1 MKAPGRVLVWTWL
14 ALAPLALS
22 AQVLTFGSEFAVN
35 TYTTGYQARPAV
47 ATAPDGRFV
56 VVWSSPSQDGDSF
69 GVFGQRYSA
78 FGAKAG
84 AEFQVNT
91 YTTGGQGSQALATD
105 AQGNFVVVW
114 EGYGE
119 GSSHS
124 DILAQRYDANGAPL
138 GGEFRV
144 NTTTTIAQR
153 KAAIA
158 MVPDGRFVV
167 VWEESSGVFGQ
178 RFDATGAKAGG
189 EFEISKYPSSNGAVP
204 AVASDAAGRF
214 VVVWTPYAQD
224 GDSDAVFGQRFDAA
238 GAKVGSAF
246 QVNTYT
252 TSSQGYPSI
261 AMDRAGNFVVVWESV
276 GQLGGGFIDLFGQ
289 RFNAGAEKLGAE
301 IPINAYTT
309 DAQEAPS
316 VALEADG
323 GFDVMWQSFG
333 EDGDGNAI
341 AGQRF
346 DRTGARRGFGL
357 LSAEFV
363 GGNQTNPR
371 IATSP
376 SGLVV
381 AWQGYDGDNTGV
393 RAKRLRLQPF
403 ALHADDHGD
412 GNSDTNGVIEPGE
425 AVRIEPTWANRGPGL
440 AMLQGTVAASG
451 FTGPAG
457 PNYSLFDGLA
467 EYGSILVG
475 GAATCGENP
484 SPCYAVQVGGTRP
497 APHWDATLTE
507 NLTHFGSQVWTLHIG
522 ESFSDVPRSQTF
534 YKKIETLLHNG
545 ITLGCTPTEYC
556 PATIVTRGQMAIFIA
571 KGIAGAGEF
580 VPKTGLL
587 GGQPY
592 DCSPGGVSRF
602 ADVAPTDSFCR
613 HVHYIGAQNVTLGCV
628 ASQYCPNQAVTR
640 DAMASFIAKA
650 AVAPRGG
657 AAVPVSYTDPTTSR
671 SYSCVSG
678 SANLHFTD
686 VPVSN
691 AFCKHIHYLWAKGI
705 VDGCTATAYCPGSP
719 VARDTMAKFIANGFG
734 LKLYGP

>member
-1 MKAPGRVLVWTWL
+1 MKAPGRVLVWTSL

-22 AQVLTFGSEFAVN
+22 AQILTFGPEFPVN
-35 TYTTGYQARPAV
+35 TYTTAQQLSPAV
-47 ATAPDGRFV
+47 AAAPDGSFV
-56 VVWSSPSQDGDSF
+56 VVWTSESQDGDLG
-69 GVFGQRYSA
+69 GVVGQRYNR

-91 YTTGGQGSQALATD
+91 YTTGGQGVPAIATD
-105 AQGNFVVVW
+105 VQGNFVVVW
-114 EGYGE
+114 KGA
-119 GSSHS
+119 GSG
-124 DILAQRYDANGAPL
+124 DPTGIFAQRYDANGAPI

-144 NTTTTIAQR
+144 NTTTSLLQENP
-153 KAAIA
+153 AIA
-158 MVPDGRFVV
+158 MAPDGRFVV
-167 VWEESSGVFGQ
+167 VWERPGILGQ

-189 EFEISKYPSSNGAVP
+189 EFEISKYPGANRSLP
-204 AVASDAAGRF
+204 AVATDAAGRF
-214 VVVWTPYAQD
+214 VVVWTAYLQD

-252 TSSQGYPSI
+252 TGVQDYPAI
-261 AMDRAGNFVVVWESV
+261 AMDRTGNFVVVWESV
-276 GQLGGGFIDLFGQ
+276 GQVGGGFIDLFGQ

-301 IPINAYTT
+301 IPVNAYTT
-309 DAQEAPS
+309 DAQEAAS

-381 AWQGYDGDNTGV
+381 AWTGYDGDEMGV

-440 AMLQGTVAASG
+440 ATLQGTVAASG

-467 EYGSILVG
+467 EYGTLLVG
-475 GAATCGENP
+475 LSATCSENP
-484 SPCYAVQVGGTRP
+484 NPCYAVQVGGTRP

-545 ITLGCTPTEYC
+545 ITLGCTATQYC
-556 PATIVTRGQMAIFIA
+556 PATSVSRGQMGIFIA
-571 KGIAGAGEF
+571 KGIAGAGEL
-580 VPKTGLL
+580 VPTAGLL
-587 GGQPY
+587 NGQPY
-592 DCSPGGVSRF
+592 NCSPGGISRF
-602 ADVAPTDSFCR
+602 SDVSPTDSFCR
-613 HVHYIGAQNVTLGCV
+613 HVHYLAAQNVTLGC
-628 ASQYCPNQAVTR
+628 SSLQYCPTQTITR

-650 AVAPRGG
+650 IVAPGG
-657 AAVPVSYTDPTTSR
+657 GNAVPLTYSDSATGR
-671 SYSCVSG
+671 SYSCANG
-678 SANLHFTD
+678 SPNLHFTD

-691 AFCKHIHYLWAKGI
+691 AFCKHIHYLWARGI
-705 VDGCTATAYCPGSP
+705 VEGCSATQYCPGAS
-719 VARDTMAKFIANGFG
+719 VLRDAMAKFIANGFG
-734 LKLYGP
+734 LQLYGP